1 MIDLS
6 TLTFTELSDLSAK
19 ISKELV
25 KREKEDRTRLMNNIK
40 EAVFEYVKHYGDITI
55 NTEDGEYYLNT
66 CAIFDGVNDE
76 ITIE

>member
-25 KREKEDRTRLMNNIK
+25 KRDKENRTRLMNNIK
-40 EAVFEYVKHYGDITI
+40 EAVFEYVKHYGNITI
-55 NTEDGEYYLNT
+55 NTEDGNYYLDVT
-66 CAIFDGVNDE
+66 AVFDGVNDE